1 MRQLAEDLKT
11 RINLVAGQRLQSLCT
26 EALYSKRSHHATVK
40 QRPLQHF
47 AVQLLLRCQV
57 AHESACKRIPG
68 PCRIFHF
75 LDRQGRRAKRMMPN
89 SESALAKEN
98 RRSVFAV

>member
-11 RINLVAGQRLQSLCT
+11 RVNLVAGQRLQPLRAK
-26 EALYSKRSHHATVK
+26 ALHGKRSHHATIK

-47 AVQLLLRCQV
+47 AVQFLLRREV
-57 AHESACKRIPG
+57 AHESARKRITG
-68 PCRIFHF
+68 SRWIFDF
-75 LDRQGRRAKRMMPN
+75 LDRQGRRAEWMMPN

-98 RRSVFAV
+98 GRSVFP